1 MTNPESA
8 LLKRIAERQLE
19 GDEKREVALDAL
31 LLYML
36 KLEGQPVESGDD
48 SQLASVVDEL
58 IKEERDQL
66 EGILSILKGER

>member
-1 MTNPESA
+1 MTKPETA

-36 KLEGQPVESGDD
+36 KLEGESMESGDN
-48 SQLASVVDEL
+48 SQLSSVVDEL
-58 IKEERDQL
+58 IKEERNQL
-66 EGILSILKGER
+66 EEILTILKGEG

>member
-1 MTNPESA
+1 MTNPETA

-19 GDEKREVALDAL
+19 GDEKREVALDVL

-36 KLEGQPVESGDD
+36 KLEGESIESGDD

-58 IKEERDQL
+58 INEERNQL
-66 EGILSILKGER
+66 EAILNILKGEG